1 MEAAV
6 PRLSATVVVLRP
18 AAAGPEVLLL
28 ERRRRV
34 GSAGPWVFP
43 GGQVEPHDERDGDDD
58 ATLLASAVR
67 ETREEVGLF
76 NDPNEVHD
84 GTAFA
89 AVGHWTTPEEVP
101 RRYDTRFFL
110 ARHPGGE
117 ARVADD
123 ELVEVWWE
131 RPADTLARLEAGE
144 LDAITPTIAFLTSL
158 SRYRHVADAFA
169 GTELGHEHVFAW
181 GITTF

>member
-1 MEAAV
+1 LNAGEISLIEIAQQEG
-6 PRLSATVVVLRP
+6 LTLATDLMYYW
-18 AAAGPEVLLL
+18 A
-28 ERRRRV
+28 
-34 GSAGPWVFP
+34 
-43 GGQVEPHDERDGDDD
+43 
-58 ATLLASAVR
+58 
-67 ETREEVGLF
+67 
-76 NDPNEVHD
+76 
-84 GTAFA
+84 
-89 AVGHWTTPEEVP
+89 HWITPEGQP
-101 RRYDTRFFL
+101 KRYDTRFFL

-144 LDAITPTIAFLTSL
+144 LHAITPTISFLTSL

>member
-1 MEAAV
+1 MTTTGDSV
-6 PRLSATVVVLRP
+6 PRSCLAPRPRTLRC
-18 AAAGPEVLLL
+18 
-28 ERRRRV
+28 RC
-34 GSAGPWVFP
+34 
-43 GGQVEPHDERDGDDD
+43 GGVSPRSDPR
-58 ATLLASAVR
+58 A
-67 ETREEVGLF
+67 REEVGLF
-76 NDPNEVHD
+76 PDPNEVHD
-84 GTAFA
+84 GAAFA

-144 LDAITPTIAFLTSL
+144 LDAITPTISFLTSL

-169 GTELGHEHVFAW
+169 GTELGHRHAFAW

>member
-1 MEAAV
+1 M
-6 PRLSATVVVLRP
+6 
-18 AAAGPEVLLL
+18 
-28 ERRRRV
+28 
-34 GSAGPWVFP
+34 
-43 GGQVEPHDERDGDDD
+43 
-58 ATLLASAVR
+58 
-67 ETREEVGLF
+67 
-76 NDPNEVHD
+76 HD

-144 LDAITPTIAFLTSL
+144 LDAITPTISFLTSL